1 MAVKGYL
8 VLSTGDVIEG
18 TWIGAT
24 AEAEGELVFNTGM
37 TGYQEVLTDPSY
49 AGQIVTFTYPLI
61 GNYGFN
67 AQDDESARPALAGV
81 LVQTPCDAPSH
92 FRAAETLHERLARF
106 GIPGLCGVDTRAL
119 TRLIRRHRAVFGML
133 TRDPARAK
141 DWRPGPVRGTVARVS
156 RKAPTTWAGDG
167 PHVVVLDFGV
177 KASIIEALR
186 ARGCRV
192 TAVPYDTPPEEVLA
206 LRPDGLLFSNGP
218 GDPKELLPLLPAWR
232 PVVER
237 IPTMGICLGHQ
248 LIALMF
254 GADTERLPYGHRGN
268 NHPVKELATG
278 RVWITAQNHGYVV
291 REESVPRGEFVI
303 SHRNVNDGSV
313 EGLVHRRLPILTVQ
327 FHPEAHPG
335 PADSSVLFD
344 RFVELCQTVGAK
356 RYA

>member
-1 MAVKGYL
+1 MAVNGYL
-8 VLSTGDVIEG
+8 VLSTGDVMEG
-18 TWIGAT
+18 TWIGAA

-61 GNYGFN
+61 GNYGLN

-92 FRAAETLHERLARF
+92 FRATETLCARLERF
-106 GIPGLCGVDTRAL
+106 GIPGLAGVDTRAL
-119 TRLIRRHRAVFGML
+119 TRLIRRHRVVYGL
-133 TRDPARAK
+133 ITRDPDRAK
-141 DWRPGPVRGTVARVS
+141 DWRPGPVRGTVGRVS
-156 RKAPTTWAGDG
+156 RRVPTSWPGDG
-167 PHVVVLDFGV
+167 PHVVVIDFGV

-192 TAVPYDTPPEEVLA
+192 TAVPYDMPPEKVLA
-206 LRPDGLLFSNGP
+206 LGPDGLLFSNGP

-237 IPTMGICLGHQ
+237 IPSLGICLGHQ

-268 NHPVKELATG
+268 NHPVRELATG

-291 REESVPRGEFVI
+291 REDSVPREFVI

-313 EGLVHRRLPILTVQ
+313 EGLLHRHRPILTVQ

-335 PADSSVLFD
+335 PDDSSVLFD
-344 RFVELCQTVGAK
+344 RFVQLCKSVGAT